1 MSDKLNQSLDEILKA
16 NKRANRTRPGA
27 RRAAP
32 GKGAATAA
40 PIGGI
45 KKNTKAPKAAAKPNI
60 PTGPASKAHGDSK
73 ILVSNLSEG
82 LEIYFSGSSQS
93 HYAQM
98 KTPYYGSIGVSEH
111 SSEAAQHS
119 ILSNPKSHPIGYTI
133 TQGQS
138 REPSHTSV
146 GEGKVVQISST
157 WGQTSALALSGSSAL
172 EGSGIPS
179 EAPAFETCAPGD
191 CAKGFP
197 KEYFA
202 KSVGPVKKVLLTY
215 GPNGQSRGV
224 ATVIFSKVTAAA
236 EAAAAHNGLKVDN
249 RPMRVEVIVGAS
261 DVPAPAPRKS
271 LNERVQ
277 QPKPAA
283 KAQPKPATAAKKEA
297 AGKAGKKRRGKTVGG
312 RPKPKTAEELDAEM
326 QDYFDASTGAPA
338 DGDTA
343 MATNGGA
350 VQAVANGGDQ
360 MEDEVM

>member
-40 PIGGI
+40 PIGGV

-73 ILVSNLSEG
+73 ILVSNLPHDVTEPQIKG
-82 LEIYFSGSSQS
+82 NPGNRPIPQS
-93 HYAQM
+93 A
-98 KTPYYGSIGVSEH
+98 
-111 SSEAAQHS
+111 
-119 ILSNPKSHPIGYTI
+119 
-133 TQGQS
+133 
-138 REPSHTSV
+138 R
-146 GEGKVVQISST
+146 
-157 WGQTSALALSGSSAL
+157 
-172 EGSGIPS
+172 
-179 EAPAFETCAPGD
+179 
-191 CAKGFP
+191 
-197 KEYFA
+197 EYFA

-360 MEDEVM
+360 MEDEVMEGVWSPGIHSVGLAVGGAYLLGLY